1 MRIAVLIA
9 ASVLVGGCSQGVGG
23 DAEQAEPSLSAP
35 ARTTASTPPTTT
47 PTSTTPAK
55 PPEAGAGVA
64 DVITFIE
71 AGQPADGSQFHTA
84 TRDGAATQLGDDVA
98 FTTPSGKSQC
108 MTDSKNSGGAL
119 ACLVDLTIPPLQP
132 PDVYGQWKGGWVDF
146 AGPSIEIGSAHG
158 DPGRFVSGTG
168 PQLPY
173 GQALA
178 FGDYRCRSDEAG
190 LYCVN
195 YANQSAARF
204 SDAGV
209 VPFGCLQKVTPP
221 AGIGEKYSC

>member
-1 MRIAVLIA
+1 M
-9 ASVLVGGCSQGVGG
+9 QT
-23 DAEQAEPSLSAP
+23 EPSLSAP
-35 ARTTASTPPTTT
+35 VRTTASTPPTTT
-47 PTSTTPAK
+47 TTSTTPAK
-55 PPEAGAGVA
+55 PPEEGAQIA

-71 AGQPADGSQFHTA
+71 AGQPADASQFHTA
-84 TRDGAATQLGDDVA
+84 TRDGAATQLGEDVA

-108 MTDSKNSGGAL
+108 MTDTKYAGGAL

-146 AGPSIEIGSAHG
+146 EGPSIEIGSAHG
-158 DPGRFVSGTG
+158 DPGRFVNGTG

-195 YANQSAARF
+195 YANQSAVRF

-209 VPFGCLQKVTPP
+209 VVFGCLQKVTPP